1 MLELCVA
8 HCCHPRRLVINHAYI
23 PLELID
29 ESNTNMAVFEQVVET
44 NYVASARLL
53 RHMLPLLTSKARLGI
68 VASAGLHFYP
78 GFLSAYLSS
87 KAAIVT
93 FAEGKMEFYSA
104 C

>member
-1 MLELCVA
+1 MDM
-8 HCCHPRRLVINHAYI
+8 H
-23 PLELID
+23 
-29 ESNTNMAVFEQVVET
+29 VFEQVVET

-53 RHMLPLLTSKARLGI
+53 RCMLPLLTSKARIGV

-93 FAEGKMEFYSA
+93 FAEGNCLAFQPYVP
-104 C
+104 